1 MSLSRLSAVCVS
13 LMSVSQTE
21 HERHLV
27 PSNSTDTLALLMW
40 PVSRRSFLQLLN
52 HVLCNYFKQL
62 YNDWFWSWLL
72 FVLTLYKEFCV
83 PALASILRLSW
94 NLCNR
99 LQIDCCGFASMSIPQ
114 IGSLACEK
122 NPNSAVESL
131 RKNQAFWWIRVV
143 GGSGTERVSP
153 CVSCWGQKVGWAN
166 L

>member
-1 MSLSRLSAVCVS
+1 MFIVSFERSLCFVDVSESDRTWTTPCTEQFYCHSCTAHVTCEQEVFFSTVESRAAELLQAA
-13 LMSVSQTE
+13 LW
-21 HERHLV
+21 
-27 PSNSTDTLALLMW
+27 SND
-40 PVSRRSFLQLLN
+40 FG
-52 HVLCNYFKQL
+52 
-62 YNDWFWSWLL
+62 NDWFLSWY
-72 FVLTLYKEFCV
+72 FSCS
-83 PALASILRLSW
+83 LASILRLSW

-99 LQIDCCGFASMSIPQ
+99 LQMDCCGFASTSIPQ

>member
-1 MSLSRLSAVCVS
+1 MMSLSRLSAVCVS

-27 PSNSTDTLALLMW
+27 PSNSTATPALLMW
-40 PVSRRSFLQLLN
+40 PVNRRSFFQLLN
-52 HVLCNYFKQL
+52 HVLRNYFKQHSDPMIL
-62 YNDWFWSWLL
+62 VMIGFYPGYFS
-72 FVLTLYKEFCV
+72 CS
-83 PALASILRLSW
+83 LASILRLSW

-99 LQIDCCGFASMSIPQ
+99 LQMDCCGFASTSIPQ

-131 RKNQAFWWIRVV
+131 QKNQAFWWIRVV